1 MSQPAPVREATLSL
15 EDAAAELGIKVSTL
29 RNWIWLKK
37 IGSIKAGRVR
47 IPVSEVLRI
56 KRKGWRPADPARE
69 EQAA

>member
-1 MSQPAPVREATLSL
+1 MTPAPIREATLSL

-37 IGSIKAGRVR
+37 IGSIKVGRVR
-47 IPVSEVLRI
+47 IPVSEI
-56 KRKGWRPADPARE
+56 AKKKRHGWRPADPARE